1 LPQNAVPA
9 ALLFFNLGVEAGQL
23 LFVAIALGAAA
34 LMRRLA
40 RRFELQPTTFIRTLP
55 PYVIGSLGAFWVL
68 QRVAAF

>member
-1 LPQNAVPA
+1 V

-23 LFVAIALGAAA
+23 LFVSIALSAAA

-40 RRFELQPTTFIRTLP
+40 RRFEPQPKTFIRTLP